1 MREMIKHHSVFYIL
15 TMTHPIRDTRIL
27 IRVKASYRLMWD
39 NQMLLGNKMS
49 EYILCANYF
58 VADVKS
64 Q

>member
-1 MREMIKHHSVFYIL
+1 MIKHHSVFYNL

-39 NQMLLGNKMS
+39 KQMLLGNKVS
-49 EYILCANYF
+49 EYILYANYF
-58 VADVKS
+58 VVDVKS

>member
-1 MREMIKHHSVFYIL
+1 
-15 TMTHPIRDTRIL
+15 MTHPIRDIRIL
-27 IRVKASYRLMWD
+27 IEPMLAMWD
-39 NQMLLGNKMS
+39 NQMLLGNKVS

>member
-1 MREMIKHHSVFYIL
+1 
-15 TMTHPIRDTRIL
+15 MTHPIRDTRIL

-39 NQMLLGNKMS
+39 NQMLLRNKVS